1 MSCVCLS
8 GLALALP
15 KLPRRRVDAHGCLS
29 ARACSMLWFRRF
41 GFRLQCRLGVGFF
54 ARMSR
59 FVVLACAAASAFA
72 SPPVVNVI
80 AEPSVPTERV
90 DSSGALDAVAAVARE
105 VERRGALRAQTLRER
120 VGAMLSK
127 VSSVAAVPAR
137 PASTSVVTL
146 NVRPPVEDEH
156 EVALELDGVMSLEE
170 AKRKVADAIFAGDKQ
185 RMLDVEREELQR
197 IVHAA
202 LQ

>member
-1 MSCVCLS
+1 
-8 GLALALP
+8 
-15 KLPRRRVDAHGCLS
+15 
-29 ARACSMLWFRRF
+29 
-41 GFRLQCRLGVGFF
+41 
-54 ARMSR
+54 
-59 FVVLACAAASAFA
+59 
-72 SPPVVNVI
+72 
-80 AEPSVPTERV
+80 
-90 DSSGALDAVAAVARE
+90 
-105 VERRGALRAQTLRER
+105 
-120 VGAMLSK
+120 MLSK

>member
-1 MSCVCLS
+1 MCLFVEA
-8 GLALALP
+8 GLGASVVAAQAGGCAWVFE
-15 KLPRRRVDAHGCLS
+15 RARV
-29 ARACSMLWFRRF
+29 CSMQWLRHF
-41 GFRLQCRLGVGFF
+41 GFRVQCRLGVCFF
-54 ARMSR
+54 APMSR
-59 FVVLACAAASAFA
+59 FLVLAWAAACAFA
-72 SPPVVNVI
+72 SSPVVNVI
-80 AEPSVPTERV
+80 AEPPVPTDRV
-90 DSSGALDAVAAVARE
+90 DSSGALDAVTDVAHE
-105 VERRGALRAQTLRER
+105 VERRSALRAQTMRER